1 LKASGRFSAPIVSG
15 PSPDDLQDDQRPAGD
30 PRLRPHP
37 ASIPGVF
44 PDYFARSSATC
55 QTARARWRRQK
66 TRFGSSAHCQA
77 TPEYPI
83 ESYAEHQ
90 KKGDLVALNFLEQ
103 LVAEWYEFRGYFVR
117 RKINVGPSLKGK
129 FEFELDIVA
138 FHPGKPHLVHIES
151 SMDATSWDQREKRYT
166 AKFGAG
172 RKHIPSL
179 FSGFDLPEIDQIAL
193 LVFAGKLRV
202 PTLGGGKVLLI
213 QDFMN
218 EIRSDAEWGLATRSV
233 RNRSVPE
240 QYVILRSLQFATN
253 YWITA

>member
-1 LKASGRFSAPIVSG
+1 MTQRKLRGAS
-15 PSPDDLQDDQRPAGD
+15 
-30 PRLRPHP
+30 
-37 ASIPGVF
+37 
-44 PDYFARSSATC
+44 
-55 QTARARWRRQK
+55 
-66 TRFGSSAHCQA
+66 
-77 TPEYPI
+77 
-83 ESYAEHQ
+83 

-117 RKINVGPSLKGK
+117 RKINVGPSLEGK

-138 FHPGKPHLVHIES
+138 FHPGKPHLVHIEP

-166 AKFGAG
+166 AKFEAG

-193 LVFAGKLRV
+193 LVFAGRLRF

-218 EIRSDAEWGLATRSV
+218 EIRSDSEWGLATRSV

-253 YWITA
+253 YWVTA

>member
-1 LKASGRFSAPIVSG
+1 MTSLWHSPTLLELLHDRAADSAPIVSG

-44 PDYFARSSATC
+44 PDYFARSLATC

-66 TRFGSSAHCQA
+66 TRFGSSAHCQ
-77 TPEYPI
+77 TTREYPI

-138 FHPGKPHLVHIES
+138 FHPGKPHLVHIEP

-172 RKHIPSL
+172 KKHIPSL

-193 LVFAGKLRV
+193 LVFAGKLRIPNSRRRQGAV
-202 PTLGGGKVLLI
+202 DSRLH
-213 QDFMN
+213 
-218 EIRSDAEWGLATRSV
+218 E
-233 RNRSVPE
+233 
-240 QYVILRSLQFATN
+240 
-253 YWITA
+253 

>member
-1 LKASGRFSAPIVSG
+1 VQSSGWSKT
-15 PSPDDLQDDQRPAGD
+15 
-30 PRLRPHP
+30 PRLRPHLP
-37 ASIPGVF
+37 SIHGIF
-44 PDYFARSSATC
+44 PSC
-55 QTARARWRRQK
+55 
-66 TRFGSSAHCQA
+66 
-77 TPEYPI
+77 
-83 ESYAEHQ
+83 AEHQ

-117 RKINVGPSLKGK
+117 RKISVGPCLNRK

-138 FHPGKPHLVHIES
+138 FHPGKPHLVHIEP
-151 SMDATSWDQREKRYT
+151 SMDAASWDRREKLYT

-172 RKHIPSL
+172 RKYLPSL

-193 LVFAGKLRV
+193 LVFAGRLRL

-218 EIRSDAEWGLATRSV
+218 EIRFDSEWGLAARSV
-233 RNRSVPE
+233 RNRAIPE

>member
-1 LKASGRFSAPIVSG
+1 VNTPIQS
-15 PSPDDLQDDQRPAGD
+15 
-30 PRLRPHP
+30 
-37 ASIPGVF
+37 
-44 PDYFARSSATC
+44 C
-55 QTARARWRRQK
+55 
-66 TRFGSSAHCQA
+66 
-77 TPEYPI
+77 
-83 ESYAEHQ
+83 AEHQ

-138 FHPGKPHLVHIES
+138 FHPGKPHLVHIEP
-151 SMDATSWDQREKRYT
+151 SMDAASWDQREKRYT

-172 RKHIPSL
+172 RKHLPSL

-193 LVFAGKLRV
+193 LVFAGRLRP

-218 EIRSDAEWGLATRSV
+218 EIRFDSEWGLATRSV

>member
-1 LKASGRFSAPIVSG
+1 M
-15 PSPDDLQDDQRPAGD
+15 
-30 PRLRPHP
+30 
-37 ASIPGVF
+37 
-44 PDYFARSSATC
+44 
-55 QTARARWRRQK
+55 
-66 TRFGSSAHCQA
+66 
-77 TPEYPI
+77 
-83 ESYAEHQ
+83 
-90 KKGDLVALNFLEQ
+90 ALNFLEQ

-138 FHPGKPHLVHIES
+138 FHPGKPHLVHIEP

-172 RKHIPSL
+172 KKHIPSL

-253 YWITA
+253 YWITDNCVTSTREPNALASNGASPAVGRTPGCILDHLGVPSMVPPAGVPEFAGRLSELIAQDWRR

>member
-1 LKASGRFSAPIVSG
+1 
-15 PSPDDLQDDQRPAGD
+15 
-30 PRLRPHP
+30 
-37 ASIPGVF
+37 
-44 PDYFARSSATC
+44 
-55 QTARARWRRQK
+55 
-66 TRFGSSAHCQA
+66 
-77 TPEYPI
+77 
-83 ESYAEHQ
+83 
-90 KKGDLVALNFLEQ
+90 VALNFLEQ

-117 RKINVGPSLKGK
+117 RKISVGPCLNRK

-138 FHPGKPHLVHIES
+138 FHPGKPHLVHIEP
-151 SMDATSWDQREKRYT
+151 SMDAASWDRREKLYT

-172 RKHIPSL
+172 RKYLPSL

-193 LVFAGKLRV
+193 LVFAGRLRL

-218 EIRSDAEWGLATRSV
+218 EIRFDSEWGLAARSV
-233 RNRSVPE
+233 RNRAIPE